1 MLKGKLFVG
10 TSGWSYPHWGRGVFY
25 PKSVPTQ
32 KWLEYYAEKFNAV
45 EVNST
50 FYRLP
55 APALLRRWVE
65 ITPPEFCFVIKVWR
79 RLSHE
84 LRLKAPEEPLNEF
97 NQAIEPIK
105 QKTSVY
111 LLQMPP
117 SYIPDVDQINAFF
130 DVWFSVFPNSRLALE
145 LRNKKAFNDDVF
157 SLLKERGVCLVLED
171 YKGCEID
178 DVNTANWVYIRRHG
192 PSGRY
197 RGKYDQ
203 AQLRKDA
210 KKIKNWLRKGMDVYV
225 FFNNDFGGYAPENA
239 MQLTSLIKIEEKLPE
254 KKEPSRK
261 GRSKNKDNKE
271 G

>member
-1 MLKGKLFVG
+1 MTKGRLFVG

-25 PKSVPTQ
+25 PKTVPTQ
-32 KWLEYYAEKFNAV
+32 KWLEYYAQKFNAV

-55 APALLRRWVE
+55 AGGLLKRWVDV
-65 ITPPEFCFVIKVWR
+65 TPADFCFVIKVWR

-84 LRLKAPEEPLNEF
+84 LRLKEAEDALKEF
-97 NQAIEPIK
+97 SSAIEPII

-117 SYIPDVDQINAFF
+117 SYIPDIGQMDTFF
-130 DVWFSVFPNSRLALE
+130 SLWFTVFPNSRLALE
-145 LRNKKAFNDDVF
+145 LRNRKAFSDDTF
-157 SLLKERGVCLVLED
+157 ELLKKRGVCLVLED

-178 DVNTANWVYIRRHG
+178 DVVTTHWIYIRRHG

-197 RGKYDQ
+197 RGKYDE
-203 AQLRKDA
+203 AQLQKDA
-210 KKIKNWLRKGMDVYV
+210 KKIKNWLKKGMDVYV

-239 MQLTSLIKIEEKLPE
+239 LQLMSLMNKECLKR
-254 KKEPSRK
+254 KKEVK
-261 GRSKNKDNKE
+261 KCKVDNE
-271 G
+271 